1 MDAPLAHEPDPL
13 PATVF
18 DAHTHLDML
27 SEPVEHVMAQAAR
40 AGVAH
45 VITVGTDLDSS
56 RWASACARQRA
67 DVSAAVAIHPNETAR
82 AEAGPGARGVRDKV
96 LAEIAELAALPH

>member
-1 MDAPLAHEPDPL
+1 MNAPLAREPDPL

-27 SEPVEHVMAQAAR
+27 SEPVEHVLAQAAR

-56 RWASACARQRA
+56 RWAADCAREHSA
-67 DVSAAVAIHPNETAR
+67 VLAAVAIHPNETAR
-82 AEAGPGARGVRDKV
+82 TEASLARGEDGARGVRDKV
-96 LAEIAELAALPH
+96 LAEIA